1 MNVVITGANRG
12 IGLELVKQF
21 NDKDYNVFG
30 SSRNPL
36 ASTELQEEIG
46 LDKIIPLDMSDTNSI
61 ETFCKQIQN
70 LTNSK
75 IDILIN
81 NAAVRGEKGN
91 PGIPDPNVI
100 RETFNINAIGPVMLI
115 KYLADSLHGTKIIN
129 ITSGMGSISRTTSGD
144 LSYRMSKAA
153 LNMAGRNLHIEM
165 KEHNTIIVQIHP
177 GWVRTDMGGMNAAI
191 STEESAKGII
201 NSIENLTPN
210 QSGTFFDYKGDQIPW

>member
-21 NDKDYNVFG
+21 NDKDYNVYG

>member
-21 NDKDYNVFG
+21 NDKDYNVYG

-191 STEESAKGII
+191 STEESAKGIV

>member
-21 NDKDYNVFG
+21 NDKDYNVYG

-115 KYLADSLHGTKIIN
+115 KYLADSLHGTKIVN

-177 GWVRTDMGGMNAAI
+177 GWERTDMGGMNATI

>member
-21 NDKDYNVFG
+21 NDKNYNVYG

-46 LDKIIPLDMSDTNSI
+46 LDKIIPLDMGDTNSI

-91 PGIPDPNVI
+91 PEILDPNVI
-100 RETFNINAIGPVMLI
+100 RDTFNINAVGPVMLI
-115 KYLADSLHGTKIIN
+115 KNLRNSLQGTKIIN

-144 LSYRMSKAA
+144 MSYRMSKAA
-153 LNMAGRNLHIEM
+153 LNMAGRNLHMQM
-165 KEHNTIIVQIHP
+165 KEYNTIIVQIHP

-191 STEESAKGII
+191 SVEESAKGII
-201 NSIENLTPN
+201 NTIENLTPN
-210 QSGTFFDYKGDQIPW
+210 KSGTFFDYKGDQIPW

>member
-21 NDKDYNVFG
+21 NDKDYNVYG

-81 NAAVRGEKGN
+81 NAAVRGETGN

-201 NSIENLTPN
+201 NSIENLSPN

>member
-21 NDKDYNVFG
+21 NDKDYNVYG

-201 NSIENLTPN
+201 NSIENLSPN

>member
-21 NDKDYNVFG
+21 NDKNYNVYG

-46 LDKIIPLDMSDTNSI
+46 LDKIIPLDMGDTNSI

-91 PGIPDPNVI
+91 PEILDPNVI
-100 RETFNINAIGPVMLI
+100 RDTFNINAVGPVMLI
-115 KYLADSLHGTKIIN
+115 KNLGNSLH

-144 LSYRMSKAA
+144 MSYRMSKAA
-153 LNMAGRNLHIEM
+153 LNMAGRNLHMQM
-165 KEHNTIIVQIHP
+165 KEYNTIIVQIHP

-191 STEESAKGII
+191 SVEESAKGII
-201 NSIENLTPN
+201 NTIENLTPSK
-210 QSGTFFDYKGDQIPW
+210 SGTFFDYKGDQIPW